1 MPRRSNWARPRW
13 RRRGSVAKPSRASR
27 IYVLAGTNGAGK
39 SSLMGS
45 MLLQQGLEFFNPDQA
60 ALRILSANPGIS
72 QMQANSAAWHEGRRL
87 LERAIAGKLDFAF
100 ETTLGGKTI
109 AALLDRALEQR
120 IEVRIWYVGLD
131 SVERHLARVRSRV
144 AQGGH
149 DIPEEKIRE
158 RYTQSRLNL
167 IRLLPRL
174 TELLLYDNNRE
185 ADPKAGAAPEPELLL
200 HLVRGKIRERA
211 ELSRVPEWAKP
222 IFVVAGP

>member
-131 SVERHLARVRSRV
+131 SVER
-144 AQGGH
+144 
-149 DIPEEKIRE
+149 
-158 RYTQSRLNL
+158 
-167 IRLLPRL
+167 
-174 TELLLYDNNRE
+174 
-185 ADPKAGAAPEPELLL
+185 
-200 HLVRGKIRERA
+200 
-211 ELSRVPEWAKP
+211 
-222 IFVVAGP
+222 